1 MGVVISPLLRR
12 LDKGGLERLRQ
23 WLALLQDAGVEHI
36 EDTAEMRCSS
46 PVGDAVCE
54 MSQLGIVSVSSVSKL
69 LSLLPLSCAGAG
81 GEKHPQQHAQEA
93 AEVEAARV
101 ASSEEECLPVV
112 EHLPLTALLISTAP
126 AAAQLNFLPMILD
139 LGCCKLARSPSDV

>member
-23 WLALLQDAGVEHI
+23 WLALLQDAGVERI
-36 EDTAEMRCSS
+36 EDTAQLSGSS
-46 PVGDAVCE
+46 AVGDAVCE

-81 GEKHPQQHAQEA
+81 GGEKHQHQEA